1 MRVFLDSN
9 VIVSGI
15 AFRGIEHEILRFT
28 FLPGSDFV
36 ISEDVKDEVLR
47 VLREEFPRLRAEAE
61 EIVSLVRA
69 EVVPR
74 RSYEARLRD
83 FPRLRDAKDAHVLAA
98 ALAAGCDV
106 IATGDKDLLVLGEVE
121 GVRIVR
127 PARVLQE
134 LRGLP

>member
-15 AFRGIEHEILRFT
+15 AFRGNEHEILKLSFVR
-28 FLPGSDFV
+28 GSDFV
-36 ISEDVKDEVLR
+36 ISDDVRDEVLR
-47 VLREEFPRLRAEAE
+47 VLRDDFPRLRAEVE

-74 RSYEARLRD
+74 KSYQARLRD
-83 FPRLRDAKDAHVLAA
+83 FSRLRDPNDAHILAA

-106 IATGDKDLLVLGEVE
+106 IATGGRDLLVLREVE
-121 GVRIVR
+121 GVRIAR
-127 PARVLQE
+127 PARVLRE
-134 LRGLP
+134 LRGMR

>member
-15 AFRGIEHEILRFT
+15 AFRGNEHEILKFS
-28 FLPGSDFV
+28 FLRGSDFV
-36 ISEDVKDEVLR
+36 ISDDVRDEVLR
-47 VLREEFPRLRAEAE
+47 VLRGDFPKLRAEVE

-83 FPRLRDAKDAHVLAA
+83 FPQIRDPNDAHIRAA
-98 ALAAGCDV
+98 ALVTGCDV
-106 IATGDKDLLVLGEVE
+106 IATGDRDLLVLGEVE
-121 GVRIVR
+121 GTRILR
-127 PARVLQE
+127 PARVLRE
-134 LRGLP
+134 LRGVP

>member
-15 AFRGIEHEILRFT
+15 AFRGNEHEILKFS
-28 FLPGSDFV
+28 FLRGSDFV
-36 ISEDVKDEVLR
+36 ISDDVRDEVLR
-47 VLREEFPRLRAEAE
+47 VLRGDFPKLRAEVE

-83 FPRLRDAKDAHVLAA
+83 FPQIRDPNDAHILAA
-98 ALAAGCDV
+98 ALVSGCDV
-106 IATGDKDLLVLGEVE
+106 IATGDRDLLVVGEVV
-121 GVRIVR
+121 GTRILR
-127 PARVLQE
+127 PARVLRG
-134 LRGLP
+134 LRGVP

>member
-15 AFRGIEHEILRFT
+15 AFRGNEHEILRFS
-28 FLPGSDFV
+28 FIRGSDFV
-36 ISEDVKDEVLR
+36 ISDDVRDEALR
-47 VLREEFPRLRAEAE
+47 VLRQGFPKVRADVE

-83 FPRLRDAKDAHVLAA
+83 FPRLRDPNDAHILAA
-98 ALAAGCDV
+98 AVVAGCEV
-106 IATGDKDLLVLGEVE
+106 IATGNQDLLVLREVE

-127 PARVLQE
+127 PARLLGE
-134 LRGLP
+134 LRGVR

>member
-15 AFRGIEHEILRFT
+15 AFRGNEHEILKFS
-28 FLPGSDFV
+28 FLRGSDFV
-36 ISEDVKDEVLR
+36 ISDDVRDEVLR
-47 VLREEFPRLRAEAE
+47 VLRGDFPKLRAEVE

-83 FPRLRDAKDAHVLAA
+83 FPQIRDPNDAHILAA
-98 ALAAGCDV
+98 ALVTGCDV
-106 IATGDKDLLVLGEVE
+106 IATGDRDLLVLGEVE
-121 GVRIVR
+121 GTRILR
-127 PARVLQE
+127 PARVLRE
-134 LRGLP
+134 LRGVP

>member
-15 AFRGIEHEILRFT
+15 AFRGNEHEILRRT
-28 FLPGSDFV
+28 FLPGSEFV
-36 ISEDVKDEVLR
+36 ISEVVKEEVLR
-47 VLREEFPRLRAEAE
+47 VLRDEFPGLRTEAE
-61 EIVSLVRA
+61 ELVSVLRA

-83 FPRLRDAKDAHVLAA
+83 FPRLRDPNDAHVLAA

-106 IATGDKDLLVLGEVE
+106 IATGDKDLLVLGDVE

-127 PARVLQE
+127 PARVLRE
-134 LRGLP
+134 LRGVP